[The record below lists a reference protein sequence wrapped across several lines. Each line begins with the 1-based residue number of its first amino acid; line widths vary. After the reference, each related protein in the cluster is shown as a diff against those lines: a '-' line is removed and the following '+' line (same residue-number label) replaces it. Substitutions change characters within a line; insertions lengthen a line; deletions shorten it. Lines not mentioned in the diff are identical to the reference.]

1 MVRPVRLELTR
12 LLTRPLNVRVYH
24 SAMAAAIIIIYY
36 GFNIM
41 QYILKNISTFD
52 IEGVIAHF

>member
-1 MVRPVRLELTR
+1 MYQTYVFFLMVRPVRLELTR

-36 GFNIM
+36 DFAIL
-41 QYILKNISTFD
+41 QYILRN
-52 IEGVIAHF
+52 